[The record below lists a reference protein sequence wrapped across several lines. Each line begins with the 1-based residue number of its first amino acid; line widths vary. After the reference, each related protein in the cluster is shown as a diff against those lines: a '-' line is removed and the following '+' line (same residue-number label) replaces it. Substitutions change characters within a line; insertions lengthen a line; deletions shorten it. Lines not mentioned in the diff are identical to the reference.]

1 MPLTSG
7 IRRPAKS
14 SRSTF
19 ARRKFQAL
27 HFAIARVFLREKKLL
42 QMTRIL
48 FWTEL
53 FWPYIG
59 GVQILAAKTLP
70 ILRQRGY
77 QFALI
82 TSHGDREL
90 PDVDSFEG
98 LPVYRFRFWE
108 ALAARDIDLLSN
120 ATHRIAE
127 LKRAFKPHLIH
138 INFTDPSV
146 FFHLQTAQ
154 AYPAP
159 MLVSLRVGLPKQSF
173 ASDSLLKRSFSSAAW
188 ITANSKALLAE
199 ARGLFPEIS
208 SMSSVIYNG
217 LDSPDIPNEALP
229 LEGPRLVCAG
239 RLVFDKGFDMAL
251 AAMAS
256 LVERFPTLQM
266 TIVGDGPVR
275 VQLQQQAIELGLGK
289 AVTFVGWV
297 DPRQIY
303 TFMKSAT
310 IVIMPSRWEEAFGL
324 VALEAALMARP
335 VVATRVGGLPE
346 VVVDGETGLLVQKD
360 DSGAL
365 AGAVAFL
372 LDHPEQA
379 MSMGNAGRLRA
390 KEVFSLARYVDDYD
404 TLYRRLIQ

>member
-1 MPLTSG
+1 LKM
-7 IRRPAKS
+7 A
-14 SRSTF
+14 
-19 ARRKFQAL
+19 
-27 HFAIARVFLREKKLL
+27 
-42 QMTRIL
+42 RIL

-77 QFALI
+77 EFALI
-82 TSHGDREL
+82 TSHGDRDL
-90 PDVDSFEG
+90 PDVDSYEG
-98 LPVYRFRFWE
+98 IPIYRFHLLQ
-108 ALAARDIDLLSN
+108 ALAARDIDLLIN
-120 ATHRIAE
+120 ARRQVAE
-127 LKRAFKPHLIH
+127 LKQAFKPQLIH

-173 ASDSLLKRSFSSAAW
+173 ASDSLLKRSFSAADW
-188 ITANSKALLAE
+188 VTANSKALLAE
-199 ARGLFPEIS
+199 AHGLFPEIG

-217 LDSPDIPNEALP
+217 LDSPDMPIEPLP
-229 LEGPRLVCAG
+229 LERPRLVCAG

-266 TIVGDGPVR
+266 TIVGDGPAR
-275 VQLQQQAIELGLGK
+275 VQLQQQAIDFGLGK

-297 DPRQIY
+297 DPGQIS

-324 VALEAALMARP
+324 VALEAALIARP

-346 VVVDGETGLLVQKD
+346 VVVDGETGLLVPKD
-360 DSGAL
+360 DTEAL
-365 AGAVAFL
+365 AGAIAFL
-372 LDHPEQA
+372 LDHPQQA
-379 MSMGNAGRLRA
+379 MSMGNAGRSRA

-404 TLYRRLIQ
+404 TLYRRLIH

>member
-1 MPLTSG
+1 
-7 IRRPAKS
+7 
-14 SRSTF
+14 
-19 ARRKFQAL
+19 
-27 HFAIARVFLREKKLL
+27 
-42 QMTRIL
+42 MTRIL

-77 QFALI
+77 QFAVI
-82 TSHGDREL
+82 TSHGDRDL
-90 PDVDSFEG
+90 PDVDSYEG
-98 LPVYRFRFWE
+98 LPVYRFRFWQ
-108 ALAARDIDLLSN
+108 ALAARDIDLLSD
-120 ATHRIAE
+120 ARHRVAE

-146 FFHLQTAQ
+146 FFHFQTAQ

-173 ASDSLLKRSFSSAAW
+173 ASDSLLQRSFSSAAW
-188 ITANSKALLAE
+188 VTANSKALLAE

-217 LDSPDIPNEALP
+217 LDSPDIPIEALP
-229 LEGPRLVCAG
+229 LDGPRLVCAG
-239 RLVFDKGFDMAL
+239 RLVSDKGFDIAL

-256 LVERFPTLQM
+256 LVKRFPTLQM
-266 TIVGDGPVR
+266 TIVGDGPAR
-275 VQLQQQAIELGLGK
+275 VQLQQQAIDLGMAK

-297 DPRQIY
+297 DPGQIP

-390 KEVFSLARYVDDYD
+390 REVFSLARYVDAYD
-404 TLYRRLIQ
+404 SLYRRLIQ

>member
-1 MPLTSG
+1 M
-7 IRRPAKS
+7 A
-14 SRSTF
+14 
-19 ARRKFQAL
+19 
-27 HFAIARVFLREKKLL
+27 
-42 QMTRIL
+42 RIL

-77 QFALI
+77 QFAVI
-82 TSHGDREL
+82 TSHGDRDL
-90 PDVDSFEG
+90 PDVDSYEG

-120 ATHRIAE
+120 ARHQVAE

-188 ITANSKALLAE
+188 VTANSKALLAE
-199 ARGLFPEIS
+199 AHGLFPEIS

-217 LDSPDIPNEALP
+217 LDSPDIPVEPLP
-229 LEGPRLVCAG
+229 LERPRLVCAG

-251 AAMAS
+251 AALAS

-266 TIVGDGPVR
+266 TIVGDGPAR

-297 DPRQIY
+297 DPGQISS
-303 TFMKSAT
+303 FMKSAT

-390 KEVFSLARYVDDYD
+390 KEVFSLTRYVDDYD